1 MQNIVALAEPYIRPA
16 LILVGTAVVGL
27 FIHAL
32 LFVAV
37 ARIGKHSATIG
48 YFNRRCRASA
58 RWLIVAIM
66 TSVSLM
72 AVMIPTVIHAFLAQT
87 VGTLLIAAAAWFL
100 GGIAFVAEDVILG
113 HFDIDNTDN
122 LRARGI
128 YTQTRFLKRA
138 VIADIIT
145 VALGMTLMTF
155 ETVSNLGT
163 GILASAGIVGIVIGL
178 AAQKSLGTLLAG
190 LQIVFTQPIRLD
202 DVVIVENEWGKIEDI
217 TLTYVVVRIWDER
230 RLIMPI
236 THFIEKPFQNWTRVS
251 SQIMGTVFL
260 YTDYAIPVEDLRAEL
275 TRFLKDSPLWD
286 RRANSLVVTNAKEYT
301 LEVRALMSASDASKL
316 WDLRCLVRERL
327 VDYVQRAHPGC
338 LPRFRADFT
347 QDEDGGE
354 P

>member
-1 MQNIVALAEPYIRPA
+1 MQNMLALTEPYALPV
-16 LILVGTAVVGL
+16 LILAGTAVAGL

-66 TSVSLM
+66 IRAALV
-72 AVMIPTVIHAFLAQT
+72 AGMIPALIHEFLAQT
-87 VGTLLIAAAAWFL
+87 VLIAASAWFL
-100 GGIAFVAEDVILG
+100 GGLTFVAEDVILG
-113 HFDIDNTDN
+113 HFDIDNADN

-138 VIADIIT
+138 VIAVIII

-155 ETVSNLGT
+155 ETVRSLGT
-163 GILASAGIVGIVIGL
+163 GILASAGIVGIVVGL

-275 TRFLKDSPLWD
+275 TRILEDSPLWD
-286 RRANSLVVTNAKEYT
+286 RRANSLVVTNAKEHT
-301 LEVRALMSASDASKL
+301 LEVRALMSAADASKL

-327 VDYVQRAHPGC
+327 VDYVRRAHPGC
-338 LPRFRADFT
+338 LPRFRADLT
-347 QDEDGGE
+347 QDMNGSET
-354 P
+354 